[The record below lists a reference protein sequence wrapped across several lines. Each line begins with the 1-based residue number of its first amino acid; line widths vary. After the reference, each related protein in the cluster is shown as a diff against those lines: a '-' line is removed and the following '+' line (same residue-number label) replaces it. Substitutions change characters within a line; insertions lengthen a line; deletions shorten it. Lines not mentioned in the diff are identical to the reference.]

1 MKWKWILP
9 VLFTGALL
17 ADTIDEVVIPRKT
30 TIFITMGR
38 TINSKTARPG
48 DKFFAHVSVP
58 VTMNDQVIIPGGSYV
73 LGKVVFSERAGR
85 VKGKSRLQLNWDT
98 VILPSGVTRK
108 IVAVVAGAEGYNT
121 DKIDEKG
128 SVEGAGGQGGEV
140 AKGTT
145 KGGATGGVIGGL
157 ATGSWKGA
165 GVGAAIG
172 GGAGALLSLFQR
184 GDDVIMVKGSS
195 LTIQL
200 EDDVRFVKPA
210 PPPGE
215 KLLKV
220 KKGNN

>member
-9 VLFTGALL
+9 TLFMGALV

-48 DKFFAHVSVP
+48 DKFFAHVAVP
-58 VTMNDQVIIPGGSYV
+58 VTMNDQVVIPGGSYV

-85 VKGKSRLQLNWDT
+85 VKGKSHLQLNWDT
-98 VILPSGVTRK
+98 VILPDGVTRNLE
-108 IVAVVAGAEGYNT
+108 AVVAGAEGYNS

-128 SVEGAGGQGGEV
+128 TVEGPGGQGGEV
-140 AKGTT
+140 AKGAS

-157 ATGSWKGA
+157 GTGSWKGA

-184 GDDVIMVKGSS
+184 GDDVVLAKGAS

-200 EDDVRFVKPA
+200 EEDVRFVKPA
-210 PPPGE
+210 PPPE
-215 KLLKV
+215 ENLLKI
-220 KKGNN
+220 KKDQ